1 MFRPHERPR
10 RFCTSSCNR
19 RTPALTMNR
28 SDSSDSPAR
37 PIGLT
42 LVELLVVVAIIAI
55 LAALLL
61 PAVSRANASAKAAVC
76 KCNLRQIG
84 IALKNYVDD
93 YEKYPLSVFHQLG
106 KDPLV
111 WNDFLL
117 PYCSGSSN
125 LFFCPGPLPPFS
137 PPWYPPHYFRSYGLN
152 GGGTG
157 LGDPPTLGLGVFG
170 AENIPVAES
179 RILVPSDM
187 LAVAHTF
194 FPPEVFS
201 GLVGFGWPG
210 LPANASPF
218 TPNALFHQGGDLA
231 VFCDDHVEASHPDG
245 IPKITNSGGW
255 VSFKPDAQHA
265 KRWNNDNQPHPETW
279 PNN

>member
-1 MFRPHERPR
+1 MKRHSAQIPGF
-10 RFCTSSCNR
+10 
-19 RTPALTMNR
+19 
-28 SDSSDSPAR
+28 
-37 PIGLT
+37 T
-42 LVELLVVVAIIAI
+42 LVELLVVVAIMAV

-61 PAVSRANASAKAAVC
+61 PTLSRAKASAKAAAC
-76 KCNLRQIG
+76 KSNLRQIG

-93 YEKYPLSVFHQLG
+93 YEKYPLYIFVG
-106 KDPLV
+106 KDPLF

-137 PPWYPPHYFRSYGLN
+137 PPWYPPHYWRSYGLN

-157 LGDPPTLGLGVFG
+157 GGIPPTLGLGVFG
-170 AENIPVAES
+170 AENIPVPES
-179 RILVPSDM
+179 RVLVPSDM

-194 FPPEVFS
+194 FPPEVFE

-218 TPNALFHQGGDLA
+218 YPNARFHQGGDLA
-231 VFCDDHVEASHPDG
+231 VFCDDHVEASNPDV
-245 IPKITNSGGW
+245 IRK
-255 VSFKPDAQHA
+255 
-265 KRWNNDNQPHPETW
+265 
-279 PNN
+279 